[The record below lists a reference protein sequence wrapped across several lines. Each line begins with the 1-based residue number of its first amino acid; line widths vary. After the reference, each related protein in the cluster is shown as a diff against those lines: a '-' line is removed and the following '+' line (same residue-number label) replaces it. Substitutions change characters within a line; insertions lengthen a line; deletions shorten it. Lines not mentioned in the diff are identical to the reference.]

1 LTTPVPDPGPPER
14 RGRGRNGHQQ
24 ADPSWFAGPLYD
36 DTGWHLDLSEP
47 QDTDDRPDQ
56 VRPAGA
62 DPRPDGGRYPEPG
75 ASGDSSFRY
84 ESTYDGN
91 GAYPPQPGYDRPASG
106 QGQVGDRPSGR
117 HARHARSDPDGPAAP
132 PPRDRPG
139 QEPYQRAWRE
149 SPGPRPGGDPY
160 QEYGG
165 YREPDDEAGRRGYPP
180 PGDDSPP
187 RQSGHGGYPQSQPYT
202 GQLSYPEPEFRD
214 RAGYPESRRNYPGP
228 DAHPQ
233 PGHSEPRS
241 FDGGPSYQDPRPYP
255 DNPAYQDPRSHH
267 DHPGQL
273 DPRPHPEQPA
283 YEDPRRDPGQLGSHP
298 ARPDPE
304 YWSMSDPAVQP
315 DARPDPPASNPGWDR
330 PGEPAFMKY
339 RDPPVYADP
348 PGQPFTE
355 QTMILPVMWSAQ
367 TQAADAATDDA
378 TQRAAAGSPSI
389 VRSSGV
395 MAIGTLAS
403 RLTGFVRTLVQV
415 YALGLVALSTVYNN
429 SNTLPNVV
437 YNLALGG
444 ILTSVIVPLI
454 VNAAKRGSDGGEAY
468 DQRMFSLIT
477 AALLG
482 ITVVATL
489 AAAPLVDL
497 YKGHIS
503 GSNLHLLVI
512 FAYFFIPQI
521 FFYGMSSLI
530 GAILNA
536 RGSFA
541 APMWTPI
548 VNNVVVIAVLLL
560 FMMDAG
566 PLAGA
571 KNPHL
576 SGNQVLLLGVG
587 TTLGIAAQTAAL
599 IPALRKVGFR
609 WRPRWDFRRSEAT
622 EIGRMGGWMFCYI
635 AATQVAFLVTTNVCN
650 IADPQ
655 NGYSAYTYAWQLFQ
669 LPYAVVGISVI
680 TALLPRMS
688 SHASDGRLS
697 LVRDDFSAGVRLASV
712 IVVPCSLIL
721 AALGPG
727 LALVFLDHGAAA
739 GAGGASKADYV
750 GVVFAVFCLGLLPY
764 MLFQLQL
771 RVFYSLHDSKTPA
784 LIGLGTMSL
793 NIVANVIALN
803 VLPPHEVVAGL
814 GVGFG
819 LANLLGTFLAWRILS
834 RRLHGLDGTA
844 IRGTLVR
851 MHAAAIPAALFAIT
865 IGLLVTD
872 IVAGGRT
879 GAAITIVVGGGG
891 ALLLYVMFARA
902 LRVSELTSLGR
913 SLMARFGR

>member
-1 LTTPVPDPGPPER
+1 MTTPVPDPGPPER

-24 ADPSWFAGPLYD
+24 ADPSWYAGPLYD
-36 DTGWHLDLSEP
+36 DTGWHLDLSEQ
-47 QDTDDRPDQ
+47 QDTDDRPDR
-56 VRPAGA
+56 VRQGEP
-62 DPRPDGGRYPEPG
+62 DPRPDGGRFPEPG

-84 ESTYDGN
+84 ERTYDRN
-91 GAYPPQPGYDRPASG
+91 GAYPPQPGHDRPASS
-106 QGQVGDRPSGR
+106 QGQVGDRPGGR
-117 HARHARSDPDGPAAP
+117 HARHARSDDGPAGP
-132 PPRDRPG
+132 WRDMPA
-139 QEPYQRAWRE
+139 QEPYQRGWNDAA
-149 SPGPRPGGDPY
+149 GPPPGGDPY
-160 QEYGG
+160 QDYRG
-165 YREPDDEAGRRGYPP
+165 YREPGEAGHRGYPP
-180 PGDDSPP
+180 PGDSSYP
-187 RQSGHGGYPQSQPYT
+187 RQPGHRG
-202 GQLSYPEPEFRD
+202 YPEPQPFTGQPSYPDSEFRD
-214 RAGYPESRRNYPGP
+214 SASQPESQRSYPAAP
-228 DAHPQ
+228 DAHP
-233 PGHSEPRS
+233 PSGYFEPRS
-241 FDGGPSYQDPRPYP
+241 PDGSPPYQDPRPHPDNPLYQDPRSRHESPGPLDPRPHP
-255 DNPAYQDPRSHH
+255 DNPAYQDPRP
-267 DHPGQL
+267 DYG
-273 DPRPHPEQPA
+273 R
-283 YEDPRRDPGQLGSHP
+283 LGSRSAP
-298 ARPDPE
+298 PDPE
-304 YWSMSDPAVQP
+304 YWSMSDPAVQQGS
-315 DARPDPPASNPGWDR
+315 RPDLPAPPPGWER

-339 RDPPVYADP
+339 PDPPIYPEP
-348 PGQPFTE
+348 PGQPYTE
-355 QTMILPVMWSAQ
+355 HTMILPVMWSAQ
-367 TQAADAATDDA
+367 TQAADAATEDA
-378 TQRAAAGSPSI
+378 TQRAAGSPSI

-403 RLTGFVRTLVQV
+403 RLTGFVRTLIQV
-415 YALGLVALSTVYNN
+415 YALGTVALSTVYNN
-429 SNTLPNVV
+429 ANTLPNVV

-482 ITVVATL
+482 ITLVATL

-497 YKGHIS
+497 YKGDIS

-530 GAILNA
+530 GAVLNS

-541 APMWTPI
+541 APMWTPV
-548 VNNVVVIAVLLL
+548 VNNVVVIAVLVM
-560 FMMDAG
+560 FMMTAR
-566 PLAGA
+566 PALASSSF
-571 KNPHL
+571 PHV
-576 SGNQVLLLGVG
+576 SGGEVLLLGVG

-599 IPALRKVGFR
+599 VPSLRRVGFR
-609 WRPRWDFRRSEAT
+609 WRPRWDFRRGEAS

-635 AATQVAFLVTTNVCN
+635 AATQVAFLVTTNICN
-650 IADPQ
+650 VAQPGT
-655 NGYSAYTYAWQLFQ
+655 GYTAYTYAWQLFQ

-688 SHASDGRLS
+688 AHASEGRLR
-697 LVRDDFSAGVRLASV
+697 LVREDFSVGVRLASV

-727 LALVFLDHGAAA
+727 LALVFLDHGGAAS
-739 GAGGASKADYV
+739 AGGAARADYI

-793 NIVANVIALN
+793 NIAANVIALN
-803 VLPPHEVVAGL
+803 VLPPRDVVAGL

-819 LANLLGTFLAWRILS
+819 LANLLGAFLAWRILS
-834 RRLHGLDGTA
+834 RRLHGLDGPT
-844 IRGTLVR
+844 IGGTLVR
-851 MHAAAIPAALFAIT
+851 MYAAAIPAALFAIT

-891 ALLLYVMFARA
+891 ALLLYVLFARA

-913 SLMARFGR
+913 SLMARLGR